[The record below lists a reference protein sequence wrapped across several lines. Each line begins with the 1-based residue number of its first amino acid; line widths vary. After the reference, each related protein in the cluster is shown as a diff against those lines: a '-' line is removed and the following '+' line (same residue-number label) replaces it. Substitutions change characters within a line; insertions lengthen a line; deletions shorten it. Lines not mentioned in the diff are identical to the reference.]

1 MNLVMSQANINLKID
16 SEHLSTSSSSSSS
29 STESA
34 YQENYYSE
42 EEENYVES
50 EIETD
55 DDECKT
61 QCDLD
66 LINFSSY
73 INRNLTEK
81 QMRDLFYKDY
91 SIGKEIGKGG
101 FGTIFS
107 GIKNSTNQL
116 VALKVIR
123 KTNVTQ
129 WYNLDISDDFI
140 YEMDERQDVLV
151 TRRIPLEIALMIRV
165 RNVKNCIKILDYL
178 EQKNCFIIVMER
190 YEYSKD
196 LFDYITEMSYKSTTN
211 GLGENLAKE
220 YFKQIVETVLAIKNL
235 GVLHRDIKDEN
246 ILIDLKTNQ
255 VKLIDFGAGTFTN
268 TQKSSKYTEFY
279 GTRVYSPPEWL
290 VNKSYH
296 GDRAAVWS
304 LGVLL
309 FNMIY
314 GDIPWEED
322 DDILNCRLTTKKN
335 LFTHDTNRS
344 ELGLFNFNKDV
355 DNLIQSCLK
364 INENER
370 IKLEDILNHKW
381 FN

>member
-1 MNLVMSQANINLKID
+1 MSQQTETLTTD
-16 SEHLSTSSSSSSS
+16 TEHQLSTSSSSSSA
-29 STESA
+29 SA
-34 YQENYYSE
+34 YQENYFSE
-42 EEENYVES
+42 EDDFEES
-50 EIETD
+50 ELETD
-55 DDECKT
+55 DDDFKHET
-61 QCDLD
+61 DLD

-73 INRNLTEK
+73 INRNLNEK
-81 QMRDLFYKDY
+81 QIRDLFYKDY

-107 GIKNSTNQL
+107 GIKKSNNQL

-123 KTNVTQ
+123 KTNINQ

-151 TRRIPLEIALMIRV
+151 TKRIPLEIALMIRV

-190 YEYSKD
+190 HEYSKD
-196 LFDYITEMSYKSTTN
+196 LFDYITEVSYRSPTN
-211 GLGENLAKE
+211 GLGETLARE
-220 YFKQIVETVLAIKNL
+220 YFKQIVESVLAIKKL
-235 GVLHRDIKDEN
+235 GVLHRDLKDEN

-255 VKLIDFGAGTFTN
+255 VKLIDFGAGTFTSP
-268 TQKSSKYTEFY
+268 TKSNKYTDFC
-279 GTRVYSPPEWL
+279 GTKVYSPPEWL
-290 VNKSYH
+290 INKSYN

-314 GDIPWEED
+314 GDIPWEEE

-335 LFTHDTNRS
+335 LFAHIPSRDHEIYNR
-344 ELGLFNFNKDV
+344 DV
-355 DNLIQSCLK
+355 DDLIKACLK
-364 INENER
+364 INELER
-370 IKLEDILNHKW
+370 IKLDDILNHKW